1 LIQKKSTSKEQNF
14 EKGIIDGEI
23 ETMNYWN
30 QPENETK
37 YAIPE
42 IYLINF
48 KYEISLVP
56 AFAFCDSK

>member
-1 LIQKKSTSKEQNF
+1 LK
-14 EKGIIDGEI
+14 KGIIDGEI

-48 KYEISLVP
+48 KYEISLAP
-56 AFAFCDSK
+56 AFAFRDSK